1 MMTLI
6 TPMLVVHISD
16 SGYFLQFKLND
27 ILVEHGQEHLCDLLE
42 TLLTQ
47 ILAISV
53 SFAQS

>member
-1 MMTLI
+1 
-6 TPMLVVHISD
+6 MLVVHISD

-53 SFAQS
+53 SFSQS